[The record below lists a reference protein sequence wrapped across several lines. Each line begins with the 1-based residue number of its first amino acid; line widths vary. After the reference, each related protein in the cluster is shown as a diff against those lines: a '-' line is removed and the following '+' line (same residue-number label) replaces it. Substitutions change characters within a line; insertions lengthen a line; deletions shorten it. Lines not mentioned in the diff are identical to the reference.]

1 MDSLEA
7 EMETCQVFTRSRFM
21 REVHIHETYIDL
33 LFYALGNTLVKL
45 RNAF

>member
-7 EMETCQVFTRSRFM
+7 EMETCQMFTFH
-21 REVHIHETYIDL
+21 EVHIHETYIDL
-33 LFYALGNTLVKL
+33 LFCALGNTLVEL

>member
-7 EMETCQVFTRSRFM
+7 EMETCQSDVHAFTFH
-21 REVHIHETYIDL
+21 EVHIHETYMDL
-33 LFYALGNTLVKL
+33 LFCALGNTLVEL